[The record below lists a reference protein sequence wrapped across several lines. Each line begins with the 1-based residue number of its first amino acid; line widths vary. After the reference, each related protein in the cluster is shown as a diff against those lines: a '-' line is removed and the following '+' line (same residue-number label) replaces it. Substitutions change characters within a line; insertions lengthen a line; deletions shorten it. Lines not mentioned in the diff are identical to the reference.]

1 MEETTLHGV
10 KYIAEDGRHWSER
23 VLWTLLVILGYE
35 NVSNLFSYI
44 YLFSP
49 SFITTFVFIWPI
61 WRKYLDSPTLTTI
74 GSTNYPIWEVSFFAY
89 GWVLSKAPS
98 LLDF

>member
-44 YLFSP
+44 YLFSAHTYNVFV
-49 SFITTFVFIWPI
+49 SFI
-61 WRKYLDSPTLTTI
+61 S
-74 GSTNYPIWEVSFFAY
+74 
-89 GWVLSKAPS
+89 
-98 LLDF
+98 DFYV